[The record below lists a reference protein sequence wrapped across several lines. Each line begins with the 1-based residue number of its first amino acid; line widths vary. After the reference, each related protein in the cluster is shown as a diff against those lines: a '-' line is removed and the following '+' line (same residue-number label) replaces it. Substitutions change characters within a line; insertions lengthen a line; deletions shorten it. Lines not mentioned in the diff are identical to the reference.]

1 MHAPTRAHARADGRL
16 AMHVPVHVYVHVR
29 VHVHVHVRVYV
40 HAQACQL
47 LRALVGLQTARGA
60 KATEQL
66 WSLSLLAEAARG
78 TNDVLARWAGR
89 RLAAAERRQRSEAA
103 TIGVVGGDAEE
114 EDEEEEA
121 PAAGTEE
128 AEAEAE
134 AEAEVEAE
142 AEAVAEEVEGAEVV
156 DAANVAA
163 RLQPALR

>member
-1 MHAPTRAHARADGRL
+1 MR
-16 AMHVPVHVYVHVR
+16 VHVR
-29 VHVHVHVRVYV
+29 MYV

-103 TIGVVGGDAEE
+103 AIGGVGGDAEE
-114 EDEEEEA
+114 EDEEEA

>member
-1 MHAPTRAHARADGRL
+1 MHAPARARARADGRL

-29 VHVHVHVRVYV
+29 VYVRVYV

-89 RLAAAERRQRSEAA
+89 RLAAAE
-103 TIGVVGGDAEE
+103 
-114 EDEEEEA
+114 A
-121 PAAGTEE
+121 PCS
-128 AEAEAE
+128 
-134 AEAEVEAE
+134 VK
-142 AEAVAEEVEGAEVV
+142 VRHSVSF
-156 DAANVAA
+156 
-163 RLQPALR
+163 L

>member
-1 MHAPTRAHARADGRL
+1 MAALGSALGPCKWQRDMGICYVFVARACLR
-16 AMHVPVHVYVHVR
+16 VHVR
-29 VHVHVHVRVYV
+29 MCV

-89 RLAAAERRQRSEAA
+89 RLAAAERRQRSEPA

>member
-1 MHAPTRAHARADGRL
+1 M
-16 AMHVPVHVYVHVR
+16 
-29 VHVHVHVRVYV
+29 

-47 LRALVGLQTARGA
+47 LRALVGLQAARGA

-103 TIGVVGGDAEE
+103 AIGGVGGDAEA
-114 EDEEEEA
+114 EA
-121 PAAGTEE
+121 EAEAGAE

-134 AEAEVEAE
+134 AEAVT
-142 AEAVAEEVEGAEVV
+142 EEVEEVEEV
-156 DAANVAA
+156 DAANAAA
-163 RLQPALR
+163 RRQPALR